1 MPDFQMSQLK
11 DDNSQAAQCWNL
23 QSTIMSGAESLAIFG
38 IACNVMQVISFA
50 HNSITVF
57 KQLHHEGC
65 ADPSLRKAADQMRD
79 TTNSLVDSINV
90 NCGNAR
96 LTAEEAELL
105 ELANECSGIAKKL
118 SDELNK
124 LANATSS
131 KTMSGTAGPPGTTTG
146 AQKTVK
152 TSFWKTA
159 RLGGRT
165 WWKKGEIE
173 RLERDLNRAQKVM
186 ETHIL
191 IRIWYV

>member
-1 MPDFQMSQLK
+1 
-11 DDNSQAAQCWNL
+11 
-23 QSTIMSGAESLAIFG
+23 MSGAESLAIFG
-38 IACNVMQVISFA
+38 IACNVMQVINFA
-50 HNSITVF
+50 HDSITFF
-57 KQLHHEGC
+57 KQLHDEGC
-65 ADPSLRKAADQMRD
+65 ADPSLRKTADQMRD
-79 TTNSLVDSINV
+79 ATKSLVDSINV
-90 NCGNAR
+90 NGGNVG

-124 LANATSS
+124 LANATAS
-131 KTMSGTAGPPGTTTG
+131 KAMSGTTGTTAG

-152 TSFWKTA
+152 ASLWRTA

-173 RLERDLNRAQKVM
+173 RLEKDLNRAQKMM
-186 ETHIL
+186 ETRIL

>member
-1 MPDFQMSQLK
+1 VLEPTEY
-11 DDNSQAAQCWNL
+11 NNV
-23 QSTIMSGAESLAIFG
+23 GAESLAIFG

-50 HNSITVF
+50 HDSITVF

-79 TTNSLVDSINV
+79 TNNSLVDSINV

-124 LANATSS
+124 LANASSS
-131 KTMSGTAGPPGTTTG
+131 KTISGTVGPPGTTAG

-152 TSFWKTA
+152 TSSG
-159 RLGGRT
+159 RLLVLEGEHGGR
-165 WWKKGEIE
+165 KEKSRG
-173 RLERDLNRAQKVM
+173 
-186 ETHIL
+186 
-191 IRIWYV
+191 

>member
-1 MPDFQMSQLK
+1 ML
-11 DDNSQAAQCWNL
+11 
-23 QSTIMSGAESLAIFG
+23 GAESLAIFG

-50 HNSITVF
+50 HDSIAVF
-57 KQLHHEGC
+57 KQLHHEGS
-65 ADPSLRKAADQMRD
+65 ADPRLRKAADQMRN

-90 NCGNAR
+90 NRGNAR

-118 SDELNK
+118 GDELDK
-124 LANATSS
+124 LTNATSS
-131 KTMSGTAGPPGTTTG
+131 KTMSGTAGSPGTTAGTQST
-146 AQKTVK
+146 AKI
-152 TSFWKTA
+152 SFWKTA

-186 ETHIL
+186 ETRIL
-191 IRIWYV
+191 IRIWYVWLHLCHNI

>member
-1 MPDFQMSQLK
+1 
-11 DDNSQAAQCWNL
+11 
-23 QSTIMSGAESLAIFG
+23 MSGAESLAIFG

-50 HNSITVF
+50 HDSITFF
-57 KQLHHEGC
+57 KQLHDERC

-79 TTNSLVDSINV
+79 ATKSLVDSINV
-90 NCGNAR
+90 NCGHAT

-105 ELANECSGIAKKL
+105 KLANEC
-118 SDELNK
+118 
-124 LANATSS
+124 
-131 KTMSGTAGPPGTTTG
+131 MSGTTGTTTG

-152 TSFWKTA
+152 ASLWRTA

-173 RLERDLNRAQKVM
+173 RLEKDLNRAQKMM
-186 ETHIL
+186 ETRIL